1 MRGSRSEKR
10 SRDRPVAL
18 VGEKQVA
25 RLIDLDI
32 TVVVEFQVRSGIEV
46 AQRAALLE
54 DVFGLAQPLDVEFR
68 KIQRL
73 ARNGIQRTGS
83 QVDDLV
89 LVPRE
94 GEVRRPAEIAPLVR
108 IAERQLDAGIADMPR
123 LKVDGRIGRR
133 RRKRGSNVWFFVS
146 AEYHEAER
154 LMFFHRRASIPTS

>member
-1 MRGSRSEKR
+1 MRGSRSENGAEI
-10 SRDRPVAL
+10 DLLAL

-94 GEVRRPAEIAPLVR
+94 GKFDDQPKSRH
-108 IAERQLDAGIADMPR
+108 
-123 LKVDGRIGRR
+123 
-133 RRKRGSNVWFFVS
+133 WF
-146 AEYHEAER
+146 E
-154 LMFFHRRASIPTS
+154 

>member
-1 MRGSRSEKR
+1 ML
-10 SRDRPVAL
+10 AL

-73 ARNGIQRTGS
+73 ARNAPEAKSTIS
-83 QVDDLV
+83 FLFHEKVKFDDQ
-89 LVPRE
+89 PKSRH
-94 GEVRRPAEIAPLVR
+94 
-108 IAERQLDAGIADMPR
+108 
-123 LKVDGRIGRR
+123 
-133 RRKRGSNVWFFVS
+133 WF
-146 AEYHEAER
+146 E
-154 LMFFHRRASIPTS
+154 